1 MKGLTSEQVQ
11 ERVRNGQVNLS
22 VDSAGKTIQEI
33 IKSNIFTY
41 FNLVFTVLAVFL
53 VLVGS
58 FRDLTFMPL
67 VVINTLIGIVQEIRA
82 KRTLE
87 KLTLI
92 NSPKATVLRDGQE
105 MSIPVEELVLDDIV
119 VFSAGNQIPADAV
132 VEQGEVQVNESLITG
147 EADEITK
154 TEGAELLSGS
164 FVVSGKCFARL
175 VKVGADSYAS
185 QLTLQAKEVQEEN
198 PSEMIRSL
206 DVLVKAIG
214 IIIIPVGIAMYLR
227 QHYDPTAPIGIRESV
242 RATVAALI
250 GMIPE
255 GLYLLA
261 SVAMVVSV
269 QRLARKRTLVHEMAC
284 IETLSRVD
292 VLCVDKTGT
301 ITGTDMTVHGV
312 LDADTWEEPEDEE
325 LLCLLGDFMN
335 NMDADN
341 QTMKA
346 LKQHFQKNSSRQ
358 AEAKTSFS
366 SATKYSSVTFDGKRS
381 YVIGAPEFVL
391 REQYEEVR
399 EQVEAQTSQGYRLL
413 VFGQYDRVADG
424 GPLEG
429 TVLPAAYILL
439 SNPVRKEAE
448 ATFRYFAEQ
457 GVAIK
462 VISGDNPVTVSEIAK
477 QAGIEHAEQ
486 YVDATTLD
494 TENKI
499 QEAILNNTVFGRVT
513 PDQKRAFIKA
523 LKSAGHTVAMT
534 GDGVNDVLALKDAD
548 CSVAMASGSD
558 VACQVAQLV
567 LLDSNFASM
576 PAVVAEGRRVVNNI
590 ERSASLFLVKNIF
603 SFVLAILTILI
614 GFQYPIRP
622 NQIAMINMFTIG
634 TPAFFLALQPNKAI
648 VKGKFLPNV
657 MLRAFPAAMT
667 DLLLV
672 GVSIILGT
680 AFRLDPEQTS
690 TIAAYVMTIVGFVML
705 FRICQPWNLFRR
717 VVWGAMVIGMI
728 GCAIIPEGR
737 LWFGLTPLNFSSAVL
752 VALIGALSYPCMNLC
767 YRLIARIEAFLERC
781 HERWLE
787 YKLNN

>member
-1 MKGLTSEQVQ
+1 MTGLTTSQVQ
-11 ERVRNGQVNLS
+11 ERVQNGQVNTS
-22 VDSAGKTIQEI
+22 VDSAGKSIQEI
-33 IKSNIFTY
+33 IKSNVFTY
-41 FNLVFTVLAVFL
+41 FNLVFTILALLL

-67 VVINTLIGIVQEIRA
+67 IIINTLIGIIQEIRA
-82 KRTLE
+82 KKTLE

-92 NSPKATVLRDGQE
+92 SSPKATVLRNGEEQ
-105 MSIPVEELVLDDIV
+105 SILIEELVLDDIV

-154 TEGAELLSGS
+154 TPGAELLSGS
-164 FVVSGKCFARL
+164 FIVSGRCYARL
-175 VKVGADSYAS
+175 TKVGADSYAS
-185 QLTLQAKEVQEEN
+185 QLTLQAKAVQEEN
-198 PSEMIRSL
+198 PSEMMRSL

-227 QHYDPTAPIGIRESV
+227 QHYDLVNPIGIQESV
-242 RATVAALI
+242 RGTVAALL

-269 QRLARKRTLVHEMAC
+269 QRLAKKRTLVHEMSC

-301 ITGTDMTVHGV
+301 ITENTMSVNGF
-312 LDADTWEEPEDEE
+312 LDAKTFEESQDEE
-325 LLCLLGDFMN
+325 MSQLLGDFMN
-335 NMDADN
+335 NMEVDN
-341 QTMKA
+341 NTMEA
-346 LKQHFQKNSSRQ
+346 LKGYFQKNTSKKALST
-358 AEAKTSFS
+358 TSFS
-366 SATKYSSVTFDGKRS
+366 SATKYSSVTFEEDFS

-391 REQYEEVR
+391 RDQYE
-399 EQVEAQTSQGYRLL
+399 QVKEKIEPFSSQGYRIL
-413 VFGQYDRVADG
+413 VFGRYDGVADG
-424 GPLEG
+424 GPLTNSVEA
-429 TVLPAAYILL
+429 LAFILL
-439 SNPVRKEAE
+439 SNPIRKEAK
-448 ATFRYFAEQ
+448 ATFQYFAEQ

-462 VISGDNPVTVSEIAK
+462 VISGDNPVTVSKIAVE
-477 QAGIEHAEQ
+477 AGIAHAED

-499 QEAILNNTVFGRVT
+499 QEAILTKTVFGRVT
-513 PDQKRAFIKA
+513 PNQKRAFVKA
-523 LKSAGHTVAMT
+523 LKSSGHTVAMT

-603 SFVLAILTILI
+603 SFVLAFLTIII
-614 GFQYPIRP
+614 GFHYPIRP
-622 NQIAMINMFTIG
+622 NQIALINMFTIG

-657 MLRAFPAAMT
+657 LLRAFPAALT

-672 GVSIILGT
+672 GVTIVLGS
-680 AFRLDPEQTS
+680 AFHLESEQTS
-690 TIAAYVMTIVGFVML
+690 TIATYVMAIVGFVML
-705 FRICQPWNLFRR
+705 FRICQPWNAFRR
-717 VVWGAMVIGMI
+717 VVWGAMVIGLI
-728 GCAIIPEGR
+728 GCIIIPMGR
-737 LWFGLTPLNFSSAVL
+737 TWFGLEPLHISSAIL
-752 VALIGALSYPCMNLC
+752 VALIGALSYPCMNVC
-767 YRLIARIEAFLERC
+767 YQMIAKIEAFFERC

-787 YKLNN
+787 YKLN